1 MLIGDLLLI
10 AKRLQAAAHAAAI
23 PAELNPRLTPGE
35 ISVLDFLI
43 DQTAPVRVRDIVA
56 NSHLVQSRVSTVV
69 QSLQRRGWVE
79 IASDPAD
86 RRTTTVLLK
95 REVAEAAHSALARSA
110 TGALQS
116 VLRSATAAERKQI
129 VSGLTLLATALR
141 QNPRR
146 SATS

>member
-10 AKRLQAAAHAAAI
+10 AKRLQTAAHAAAI
-23 PAELNPRLTPGE
+23 PAELHPRLTPGE

-43 DQTAPVRVRDIVA
+43 DQTEPVRVSDIVA

-69 QSLQRRGWVE
+69 QSLQRRGWVTV
-79 IASDPAD
+79 ASAPAD

-95 REVAEAAHSALARSA
+95 REVAEAAHAALSQSAA
-110 TGALQS
+110 GALQS
-116 VLRSATAAERKQI
+116 LLKSATAADCRRI
-129 VSGLTLLATALR
+129 VGGLTLLATALR
-141 QNPRR
+141 QNSRR